1 MKRVN
6 AFNDF
11 KSIGND
17 KVTAIGMG
25 TWGIGG
31 YELPDHSR
39 DRESVKALRYGLELG
54 MNLIDT
60 AEYYGAG
67 HSEELVG
74 YAIKEFEREDVFI
87 VSKVWP
93 SHFRYE
99 DLIKAARASSRR
111 LGTYIDLYLLHWPNP
126 EVPLSETMRAME
138 ELVDRGVIRYIGVSN
153 FDLNLLLEAQHAMKK
168 YEIVVNQVKY
178 SLADRHVERELLPYM
193 DKEGMTLMAYTP
205 LEKGR
210 LARNECLARIGDKY
224 GKTAVQ
230 VALNWLIWRKNVIAI
245 PKAANVDHIKENFG
259 AMGWRLSGEDH
270 KACLG
275 CV

>member
-1 MKRVN
+1 MKKVN
-6 AFNDF
+6 VFNDF

-17 KVTAIGMG
+17 RVTAIGMG

-39 DRESVKALRYGLELG
+39 DAESVNALRYGLELG

-67 HSEELVG
+67 HSEEIVG
-74 YAIKEFEREDVFI
+74 LAIKEFEREDVFI

-93 SHFRYE
+93 SHFRYD
-99 DLIKAARASSRR
+99 DLIKAATASSRR

-138 ELVDRGVIRYIGVSN
+138 ELVDRGIIRYIGVSN
-153 FDLNLLLEAQHAMKK
+153 FDLSLLLEAQHVMKK
-168 YEIVVNQVKY
+168 YEVVVNQVKY

-193 DKEGMTLMAYTP
+193 EKEGMALMAYTP
-205 LEKGR
+205 LERGR
-210 LARNECLARIGDKY
+210 LARNQCLAKIGGKY
-224 GKTAVQ
+224 GKTAAQ

-245 PKAANVDHIKENFG
+245 PKAANPNHIKENFG
-259 AMGWRLSGEDH
+259 AMGWRLSKEDH
-270 KACLG
+270 EACLK